1 MPFSDEFLAKWEHL
15 IDEVTKTE
23 VPLECIKK
31 VVIKQRGGRQKTIN
45 LQNLRRQGLDSTEL
59 EIVLTRTLDEIE
71 PTLHTVNF
79 IVDTAAVAELVQP
92 ETDKLLEK
100 LK

>member
-15 IDEVTKTE
+15 IEQVAKTE

-31 VVIKQRGGRQKTIN
+31 VVIRQRGGKQKTIN
-45 LQNLRRQGLDSTEL
+45 LQTLRRQGLDSEDL
-59 EIVLTRTLDEIE
+59 EVILARTLSDLEDS
-71 PTLHTVNF
+71 LHTVNF
-79 IVDTAAVAELVQP
+79 IVDAAAVAELVQP
-92 ETDKLLEK
+92 ETDKLLTK